1 MILEWK
7 SKYADKTSQQRAGNG
22 DGLLD
27 GRERTRM
34 GIVVTH
40 ASEVS

>member
-1 MILEWK
+1 MILECK
-7 SKYADKTSQQRAGNG
+7 SKYADKTSLQRAGDG

-34 GIVVTH
+34 GVAVTH